1 MNAGSACTDNGGH
14 HNVAGG
20 VGEHISAIWC
30 RSENVRCIYI
40 YIYRTKKVC
49 GCVGV
54 WVCVN
59 ACAACAYELEQMCTR
74 LSPLFSI
81 PIIWCLQAPL
91 PALQHSCRRFRGR
104 LGCLDHAVFDLATS
118 EGAAVML
125 VLTTLLME
133 SVCSTA
139 CARLAIG

>member
-1 MNAGSACTDNGGH
+1 MY
-14 HNVAGG
+14 
-20 VGEHISAIWC
+20 
-30 RSENVRCIYI
+30 IYI
-40 YIYRTKKVC
+40 YIYIYRYIFLFYLYIYRTKKVC